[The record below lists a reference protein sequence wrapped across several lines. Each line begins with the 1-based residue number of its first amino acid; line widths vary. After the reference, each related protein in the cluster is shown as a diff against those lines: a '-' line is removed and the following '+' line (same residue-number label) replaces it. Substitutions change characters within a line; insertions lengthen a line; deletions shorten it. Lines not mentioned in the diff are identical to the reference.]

1 MFVIYSEKIS
11 KGGNQDEKS
20 RFKTN

>member
-11 KGGNQDEKS
+11 KGSNQDEKS